1 MLLGVIG
8 LGVVATTVL
17 AGVATLLPESPAVVV
32 LTVVLTVALNIGL
45 YLVAFRILTPQAGA
59 HPVAADRCG
68 PRAARR
74 GPRCK
79 LWAGWLVARQLRHT
93 SELYGFFGIVLGLL
107 FFLFL
112 AAQLVVY
119 AAEINV
125 VASRKLYPR
134 SLITPPLTDADEDAL
149 ARQGTGGGAGTRR
162 AGRRAFRRIGIG
174 YRLLVTSTLR
184 PSAES
189 ALQREAPPAAPRS
202 FWRDNALSIASLCA
216 FLVFV
221 VGMTL
226 TGWHQFNADQLS
238 HHDPT
243 VSLTGYLGTGHFFE
257 ALFENWESE
266 FLQMGGLRR
275 AHGVPHPARL
285 GRVEE
290 GPTEHDETDDDPRA
304 ADLRRTSR
312 GPSARAASGSC
323 CTRTRWPSRSSCS
336 SWARMLGHVL
346 GGVAEYNNELAS
358 HGEHAV
364 STWGYFTSSQF
375 WFESFQ
381 NWQSEFLAVFS
392 IVVLTI
398 FLRQRGSSESKP
410 VAAPTARPGHE
421 ADRHMRQTGT

>member
-1 MLLGVIG
+1 
-8 LGVVATTVL
+8 
-17 AGVATLLPESPAVVV
+17 
-32 LTVVLTVALNIGL
+32 
-45 YLVAFRILTPQAGA
+45 
-59 HPVAADRCG
+59 
-68 PRAARR
+68 
-74 GPRCK
+74 
-79 LWAGWLVARQLRHT
+79 
-93 SELYGFFGIVLGLL
+93 
-107 FFLFL
+107 
-112 AAQLVVY
+112 
-119 AAEINV
+119 
-125 VASRKLYPR
+125 
-134 SLITPPLTDADEDAL
+134 
-149 ARQGTGGGAGTRR
+149 
-162 AGRRAFRRIGIG
+162 
-174 YRLLVTSTLR
+174 VTSTLR

-189 ALQREAPPAAPRS
+189 ALQREAPPAPPRS

-266 FLQMGGLRR
+266 FLQMGAYVVLTAYLIQRGS
-275 AHGVPHPARL
+275 AESKKVD
-285 GRVEE
+285 
-290 GPTEHDETDDDPRA
+290 EHDETDDDPRA
-304 ADLRRTSR
+304 ADLRKDV
-312 GPSARAASGSC
+312 P
-323 CTRTRWPSRSSCS
+323 WPVRKGGIWIVLYENSL
-336 SWARMLGHVL
+336 AIAFVLLFLGAMLGHVL
-346 GGVAEYNNELAS
+346 GGVAEYNNELVS

-410 VAAPTARPGHE
+410 VAAPH
-421 ADRHMRQTGT
+421 RQTGT